1 MHHLL
6 AFYSS
11 LAASSNNAKLNAVE
25 DGQFTIANNQYL
37 LDKQYRIMRAYALGA
52 AVVDARIVV
61 PSLRSITWPYI
72 HPPDK
77 AAAPSNDPSIMRY
90 LGNGNRLMAA
100 EGVSLQATTDATSGP
115 LDAQGFLWIYP
126 NFVQAPQGDCYVMRA
141 TASIVNAVVGTWGR
155 GSIVLDNDLP
165 SGQYAL
171 IGADARG
178 ANVAALRFRFPGQ
191 DLLPGIVAEQA
202 AGEFLTDHQRFGR
215 MGLFGTFNSVQLP
228 TIEVYALGTTSTQTL
243 YLDIVKV
250 G

>member
-11 LAASSNNAKLNAVE
+11 LAASSANAKLNAVE

-37 LDKQYRIMRAYALGA
+37 LDKQYRIQRAYALGA

-61 PSLRSITWPYI
+61 PSLRSITWPYV

-77 AAAPSNDPSIMRY
+77 AAAPSNDPSILRY

-100 EGVSLQATTDATSGP
+100 EGVSMQATTDATSGP
-115 LDAQGFLWIYP
+115 LAAQGFLWIAP
-126 NFVQAPQGDCYVMRA
+126 SFVNAPVGDCFVMKA
-141 TASIVNAVVGTWGR
+141 TSSIVNSVVGTWGR

-165 SGQYAL
+165 SGNYAL

-178 ANVAALRFRFPGQ
+178 TAMAAVRFRFPGQ

-202 AGEFLTDHQRFGR
+202 VGEFLTDHQRFGR
-215 MGLFGTFNSVQLP
+215 MGLFGVFNSVQLP
-228 TIEVYALGTTSTQTL
+228 TVEIYALGTTDTQTY

-250 G
+250 S